1 MGMAEAVT
9 LGPHAAGDRRR
20 LVTPEGVDLSLGLAT
35 GGQRV
40 GAFLIDLMVMLLAL
54 TLLTLLAHWISVAAG
69 TGGATTQA
77 LVSAIWLL
85 GFFLIRNGYFIAMES
100 GRRAAT
106 FGKRLAG
113 LRVVARSGERL
124 TIESVIARNLTR
136 EIEVYLP
143 LSYLGYSL
151 SQAGG
156 GAGGG
161 DSLLGWLAAGWLLLF
176 LLFPLFNKDRLR
188 IGDLLAGTWV
198 VSIPKRQ
205 LSYDLSA
212 QMQSRAGWLRFTP
225 EQLDA
230 YGVYELQTLERV
242 LREGQWETI
251 QLVASTIR
259 HKIGHWEPAP
269 DHDFLTAYYTAA
281 RAHMERGLLFGR
293 RRADK
298 FDR

>member
-1 MGMAEAVT
+1 MAEPVQ

-40 GAFLIDLMVMLLAL
+40 GAFLVDLMVMLLGL
-54 TLLTLLAHWISVAAG
+54 TLLTLLAHWTAMAAG
-69 TGGATTQA
+69 TAAGTTRA
-77 LVSAIWLL
+77 VVTAIWLL

-106 FGKRLAG
+106 FGKRLTG

-124 TIESVIARNLTR
+124 TVESVIARNLTR
-136 EIEVYLP
+136 EIEIYLP
-143 LSYLGYSL
+143 LSYLGYALANSA
-151 SQAGG
+151 S
-156 GAGGG
+156 GGG
-161 DSLLGWLAAGWLLLF
+161 DPLLGWLAAGWLLLF
-176 LLFPLFNKDRLR
+176 LAFPLFNKDRLR
-188 IGDLLAGTWV
+188 VGDLLAGTWV
-198 VSIPKRQ
+198 VAIPKRQ

-212 QMQSRAGWLRFTP
+212 QMQTRAGALSFTP

-242 LREGQWETI
+242 LREGQWDTI
-251 QLVASTIR
+251 QLVAATIR
-259 HKIGHWEPAP
+259 QKIAHHEPAA

-293 RRADK
+293 RCSR
-298 FDR
+298 R

>member
-1 MGMAEAVT
+1 MARPAA
-9 LGPHAAGDRRR
+9 LGPHLASDRRR

-35 GGQRV
+35 GSQRV
-40 GAFLIDLMVMLLAL
+40 GAFLIDLMMMVVSLVV
-54 TLLTLLAHWISVAAG
+54 LTLLALWILSAG
-69 TGGATTQA
+69 AGGGGGAAQTIA
-77 LVSAIWLL
+77 AVIWLL
-85 GFFLIRNGYFIAMES
+85 GFFLIRNGYFIVMEG

-106 FGKRLAG
+106 FGKRATG
-113 LRVVARSGERL
+113 LRVVARNGERL

-143 LSYLGYSL
+143 LSYVFYAIGT
-151 SQAGG
+151 G
-156 GAGGG
+156 GGG
-161 DSLLGWLAAGWLLLF
+161 DALIGWLAAGWLLLF

-205 LSYDLSA
+205 LSYDISA
-212 QMQSRAGWLRFTP
+212 SMAPRAGWLRFTP

-242 LREGQWETI
+242 LREGQWDTV
-251 QLVASTIR
+251 QRVAYTIR
-259 HKIGHWEPAP
+259 QKINHWEPAH
-269 DHDFLTAYYTAA
+269 DYDFLTAYYTAS

>member
-1 MGMAEAVT
+1 MAEPVQ

-40 GAFLIDLMVMLLAL
+40 GAFFTDLMIMLLAL
-54 TLLTLLAHWISVAAG
+54 TLLTLFAHWVASAAG
-69 TGGATTQA
+69 TGAATTQA
-77 LVSAIWLL
+77 LVAAIWLL
-85 GFFLIRNGYFIAMES
+85 GSFVIRNFYFIAMES

-106 FGKRLAG
+106 FGKRMAG

-124 TIESVIARNLTR
+124 TVESVIARNLTR

-143 LSYLGYSL
+143 LSYLGYAL
-151 SQAGG
+151 GDG
-156 GAGGG
+156 GGG
-161 DSLLGWLAAGWLLLF
+161 DPLLGWLAAGWLLLF
-176 LLFPLFNKDRLR
+176 LAFPLFNKDRLR
-188 IGDLLAGTWV
+188 VGDLLAGTWV
-198 VSIPKRQ
+198 VAIPKRQ
-205 LSYDLSA
+205 LAYDLST
-212 QMQSRAGWLRFTP
+212 QMQTRAGALSFTP
-225 EQLDA
+225 AQLDA

-251 QLVASTIR
+251 QLVAATIR
-259 HKIGHWEPAP
+259 NKIAHHEPAA